1 MSTGLTA
8 LFSKFLSGGAKAFGM
23 TFGSAMGQKAP
34 KYDPG
39 VKGLAQSF
47 LATSSAKDDTSFSE
61 VLAKMQGTTVNPTAA
76 SVMSGKTTPSVSVQN
91 VGLVGMDNPAIATA
105 MRQTFQRNSQIDPN
119 LDRLVREL
127 QSQGGTPQLNIKQGR
142 ITQRV

>member
-76 SVMSGKTTPSVSVQN
+76 SVPISTEPIVAKNAINKLFFAAKPHGFFVPQTISLYHLVEKPSGSNLFISSEK
-91 VGLVGMDNPAIATA
+91 IK
-105 MRQTFQRNSQIDPN
+105 NS
-119 LDRLVREL
+119 
-127 QSQGGTPQLNIKQGR
+127 S
-142 ITQRV
+142 